1 MTGKKKLLKRQK
13 LRNNEYY
20 DMQSVFDE
28 LYENSLAKCEFKN
41 LISIITA
48 EENIRLAYRNLKK
61 NAGSRTPGTD
71 GKTIADL
78 AKMSEPELI
87 GLVQQKFKWYQ
98 PQSVRR
104 KEIPK
109 GNGKTRALG
118 IPTIMDRL
126 IQQCVLQVMEPIC
139 EAKFCETSNGFRP
152 NRGVENALAQAEKH
166 MQKSNLYIVIDIDIK
181 GFFDNV
187 NHGKLLRQI
196 WAMGIH
202 DKKLLSI
209 ISAMLK
215 AEVAGIGFPEKGTP
229 QGGII
234 SPLLSNIV
242 LNELDWWITSQWVGI
257 PTRHEYSGR
266 IHANGTKDQSKKYRE
281 LRKTKLKECY
291 IVRYADD
298 FKIFCRKHSDAVKLF
313 AAVKAWLKERL
324 NLDISPEKSK
334 IVNLKH
340 DYSDFLGFKIKVHKG
355 KGDKYVVISHISPK
369 ALEKIKA
376 KAKENVKKIQFC
388 SGKLEEYQA
397 VNDYNSFVMGI
408 HNYYSM
414 ATCANPDMQTLAYE
428 IKISIKNRLQER
440 VKRQENQVIPEYA
453 KRYSKSKEVRFIGK
467 TILLP
472 IGYIQHHPPIHV
484 KKSINKYTAKG
495 RAEIHKNLESVDM
508 TILHILM
515 RNPIEGASI
524 EYNDNRLS
532 LYAAQHGVCAITK
545 QILSVEEIHCHHKT
559 PKSQGGGDE
568 YANLIILHKDIHR
581 LVHATQRDTISAIM
595 QKVQLK
601 SAELKKLNKLRVQA
615 GKEVIQF
622 AQADVSCC

>member
-1 MTGKKKLLKRQK
+1 MTGRKLLKRQK

-87 GLVQQKFKWYQ
+87 GFVQQKFNWYQ

-109 GNGKTRALG
+109 GNGKTRPLG

-126 IQQCVLQVMEPIC
+126 IQQCVLQVMEPI
-139 EAKFCETSNGFRP
+139 
-152 NRGVENALAQAEKH
+152 
-166 MQKSNLYIVIDIDIK
+166 
-181 GFFDNV
+181 
-187 NHGKLLRQI
+187 HGKLLRQI
-196 WAMGIH
+196 WTMGIH

-229 QGGII
+229 QGGIL

-242 LNELDWWITSQWVGI
+242 LNELDWWITSQWVGM
-257 PTRHEYSGR
+257 PTRHEYSGK
-266 IHANGTKDQSKKYRE
+266 IHENGTKDQSKKYRE
-281 LRKTKLKECY
+281 LRKTNLKECY

-313 AAVKAWLKERL
+313 EATRAWLKERL
-324 NLDISPEKSK
+324 GLDISPEKSK

-340 DYSDFLGFKIKVHKG
+340 AYSDFLGFRIKVHKG
-355 KGDKYVVISHISPK
+355 KRNQYVVISHIAPK
-369 ALEKIKA
+369 ALDRIKETA
-376 KAKENVKKIQFC
+376 KKKVKAIQHS
-388 SGKLEEYQA
+388 SGEMEEFKA
-397 VNDYNSFVMGI
+397 VSDYNSFVMGI
-408 HNYYSM
+408 HNYYRM
-414 ATCANPDMQTLAYE
+414 ATAASPDIQRLAFE

-440 VKRQENQVIPEYA
+440 VRRRSNQTIPEYA
-453 KRYSKSKEVRFIGK
+453 KRYARSREIRFIGK
-467 TILLP
+467 NILLP
-472 IGYIQHHPPIHV
+472 IGYIQHHPPIHK
-484 KKSINKYTAKG
+484 KKSVNKYTAAG
-495 RAEIHKNLESVDM
+495 RAEIHKNLECVDM
-508 TILHILM
+508 SILHSLM
-515 RNPIEGASI
+515 KNPITSATV
-524 EYNDNRLS
+524 EYNDNRIS
-532 LYAAQHGVCAITK
+532 LYVAQQGKCAITK
-545 QILSVEEIHCHHKT
+545 KQLSLEEIHCHHKK
-559 PKSQGGGDE
+559 PKSLGGGDN
-568 YANLIILHKDIHR
+568 YANLIILHERIHR
-581 LVHATQRDTISAIM
+581 LIHATQKGTISAIM
-595 QKVQLK
+595 QTVQLNK
-601 SAELKKLNKLRVQA
+601 QQLDKLNKLRKLA
-615 GKEVIQF
+615 GIEAITLEQ
-622 AQADVSCC
+622 QDTCC

>member
-1 MTGKKKLLKRQK
+1 MTGRKLLKRQK

-87 GLVQQKFKWYQ
+87 GFVQQKFNWYQ

-109 GNGKTRALG
+109 GNGKTRPLG

-126 IQQCVLQVMEPIC
+126 IQQCVLQVMEPI
-139 EAKFCETSNGFRP
+139 
-152 NRGVENALAQAEKH
+152 
-166 MQKSNLYIVIDIDIK
+166 
-181 GFFDNV
+181 
-187 NHGKLLRQI
+187 HGKLLRQI
-196 WAMGIH
+196 WTMGIH

-229 QGGII
+229 QGGIL

-242 LNELDWWITSQWVGI
+242 LNELDWWITSQWVGM
-257 PTRHEYSGR
+257 PTRHEYSGK
-266 IHANGTKDQSKKYRE
+266 IHENGTKDQSKKYRE
-281 LRKTKLKECY
+281 LRKTNLKECY

-313 AAVKAWLKERL
+313 EATRAWLKERL
-324 NLDISPEKSK
+324 GLDISPEKSK

-340 DYSDFLGFKIKVHKG
+340 AYSDFLGFRIKVHKG
-355 KGDKYVVISHISPK
+355 KRNQYVVISHIAPK
-369 ALEKIKA
+369 ALDGIKDTA
-376 KAKENVKKIQFC
+376 KKKVKAIQHS
-388 SGKLEEYQA
+388 SGEIEEFK
-397 VNDYNSFVMGI
+397 VVSDYNSFVMGI
-408 HNYYSM
+408 HNYYRM
-414 ATCANPDMQTLAYE
+414 ATAASPDIQRLAFE

-440 VKRQENQVIPEYA
+440 VRRRSNQTIPEYA
-453 KRYSKSKEVRFIGK
+453 KRYARSREIRFIGK
-467 TILLP
+467 NILLP
-472 IGYIQHHPPIHV
+472 IGYIQHHPPIHK
-484 KKSINKYTAKG
+484 KKSVNKYTAAG
-495 RAEIHKNLESVDM
+495 RAEIHKNLECVDM
-508 TILHILM
+508 SILHSLM
-515 RNPIEGASI
+515 KNPITSATV
-524 EYNDNRLS
+524 EYNDNRIS
-532 LYAAQHGVCAITK
+532 LYVAQQGKCAITK
-545 QILSVEEIHCHHKT
+545 KQLSLEEIHCHHKK
-559 PKSQGGGDE
+559 PKSLGGGDN
-568 YANLIILHKDIHR
+568 YANLIILHERIHR
-581 LVHATQRDTISAIM
+581 LIHATQKGTISAIM
-595 QKVQLK
+595 QTVQLNK
-601 SAELKKLNKLRVQA
+601 QQLDKLNKLRKLA
-615 GKEVIQF
+615 GIEAITLEQ
-622 AQADVSCC
+622 QDTCC